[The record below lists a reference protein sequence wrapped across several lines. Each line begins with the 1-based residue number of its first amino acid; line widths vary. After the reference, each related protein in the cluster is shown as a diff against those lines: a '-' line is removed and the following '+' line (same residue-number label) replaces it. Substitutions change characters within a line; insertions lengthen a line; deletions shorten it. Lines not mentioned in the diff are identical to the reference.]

1 MNIPIN
7 VQIPVENVNDL
18 TAKLLSCKVA
28 SGSLVT
34 EGAIIA
40 ELETTKAT
48 FEMVAPAGG
57 YIQFLWSVDDEVPV
71 GETLCHI
78 HLEWPPATVL
88 PSASELSSGVVSSV
102 QLDSTPT
109 GNISAVL
116 ASSAVEIPPKS
127 EVPNLRTDT
136 VVPHLQFSTPV
147 FSQRALALIQELK
160 LNFLD
165 FSGFVFVREADVR
178 GRFAPTCKTSDIS
191 KPVAKP
197 LFVQAVTP
205 CEVGLVPD
213 QPGDLIK
220 LERSKIYE
228 NRELIKA
235 DRAVI
240 KSTLHFFCDAGN
252 LNNLCGRQSPPIKRL
267 ALILFEVAKL
277 LTKYRTLNA
286 AFYQDSAYIY
296 HQVNIGFAVDMGNGL
311 KVLVI
316 RKADSLDFA
325 SLSVRF
331 EDLLVKYM
339 TNTLKIEDLTGSTFT
354 ITDLSQEGVYS
365 FDPVI
370 NNNQSAILG
379 IGGEFTRSEGKGG
392 FMMSCAFDHRLN
404 GGKTVAEF
412 LRDLSTRLAAHR
424 GSFTA
429 GADVALQPEC
439 SRCLRTLSQLRGL
452 DALLVPSVEPVGFVC
467 SICLSGY

>member
-7 VQIPVENVNDL
+7 VKVPVENVNDL
-18 TAKLLSCKVA
+18 TAKLVSCKVT
-28 SGSLVT
+28 SGSLVSQ
-34 EGAIIA
+34 GALIA

-57 YIQFLWSVDDEVPV
+57 YIQFLWSIDDEVPV
-71 GETLCHI
+71 GETLCRI
-78 HLEWPPATVL
+78 HLEWPPATDL
-88 PSASELSSGVVSSV
+88 PSVPELSSRVASPV
-102 QLDSTPT
+102 QLDSIPVENVPEI
-109 GNISAVL
+109 G
-116 ASSAVEIPPKS
+116 ASGSVETPPKS
-127 EVPNLRTDT
+127 EMLDLRMERGA
-136 VVPHLQFSTPV
+136 PHLQFSTPV
-147 FSQRALALIQELK
+147 FSQRALASIQELK
-160 LNFLD
+160 LDPLNFAGL
-165 FSGFVFVREADVR
+165 SFVRETDVR
-178 GRFAPTCKTSDIS
+178 GRFDPACKTNNIS
-191 KPVAKP
+191 KTVAKP
-197 LFVQAVTP
+197 LVVQAVIP
-205 CEVGLVPD
+205 GEVGSAPD

-220 LERSKIYE
+220 LARSKIYE

-235 DRAVI
+235 DQAVI
-240 KSTLHFFCDAGN
+240 KSTLHFLCDAGN
-252 LNNLCGRQSPPIKRL
+252 LNVLCGRQSPPMRRL

-277 LTKYRTLNA
+277 LTKHRTLNA

-296 HQVNIGFAVDMGNGL
+296 HQVNIGFAVEMGNGL

-331 EDLLVKYM
+331 DDLLVKYM

-354 ITDLSQEGVYS
+354 VTDLSQEGVYS

-379 IGGEFTRSEGKGG
+379 IGGEFTRSEGKCG

-404 GGKTVAEF
+404 GGKAVAEF
-412 LRDLSTRLAAHR
+412 LRDLSTRLAAH
-424 GSFTA
+424 GESLTA
-429 GADVALQPEC
+429 GAKVALQPEC
-439 SRCLRTLSQLRGL
+439 ARCLRTLPQLRGL

-467 SICLSGY
+467 SICFSGY

>member
-7 VQIPVENVNDL
+7 VKVPVENVNDL
-18 TAKLLSCKVA
+18 TAKLVSCKVT
-28 SGSLVT
+28 SGSLVSQ
-34 EGAIIA
+34 GSLIA

-57 YIQFLWSVDDEVPV
+57 YIQFLWSIDDEVPV
-71 GETLCHI
+71 GETLYRI
-78 HLEWPPATVL
+78 HLEWPPATDLSSV
-88 PSASELSSGVVSSV
+88 PELSSRVASSV
-102 QLDSTPT
+102 QLDST
-109 GNISAVL
+109 SAVNVPEIG
-116 ASSAVEIPPKS
+116 ASGSVEIPPKS
-127 EVPNLRTDT
+127 EILHLRPDRG
-136 VVPHLQFSTPV
+136 VPHLQFSTPV

-160 LNFLD
+160 LDPLNFSELA
-165 FSGFVFVREADVR
+165 FVREADVR
-178 GRFAPTCKTSDIS
+178 GRFASANTKNDLS
-191 KPVAKP
+191 KPIAKP
-197 LFVQAVTP
+197 LVVESVTS
-205 CEVGLVPD
+205 CEVGLAPD

-252 LNNLCGRQSPPIKRL
+252 LNALCVRQSPPIKRL

-296 HQVNIGFAVDMGNGL
+296 HQVNIGFAVEMGNGL

-316 RKADSLDFA
+316 RKADSLDLA
-325 SLSVRF
+325 SLQVRF

-354 ITDLSQEGVYS
+354 VTDLSQEGVYS

-379 IGGEFTRSEGKGG
+379 IGGEFTKSEGKGG

-412 LRDLSTRLAAHR
+412 LRDLSTRLAAH
-424 GSFTA
+424 GKSFTA

-467 SICLSGY
+467 SICFSGY